1 MEQLKSK
8 LKAVNQGKQDLGSS
22 LNEQKQTLFDS
33 KMAKLQGRKSNI
45 MASGN
50 NNLIS
55 SRDGGAR
62 TGTVVGG
69 GGNQLN
75 SSFSALNTSLSQ
87 KWAQINGGPKKMG
100 GLTGRP
106 GALQSSSALAQTV
119 NPGFGAQGAN
129 ALNTSNN
136 KFQRKATAGAG
147 AGSIGGGIGG
157 GIGGFA
163 ERVQKQQSATAL
175 PNAPSGL
182 IGQGKP
188 SPSKIGMGQA
198 PARSIGG
205 ANGAGGGIS
214 SNSFRARIQ
223 GFGNSAA
230 QGGGASGAATTVPQ
244 NTGGASATNSDLQ
257 KRLADMK
264 AKLQGLKKA

>member
-1 MEQLKSK
+1 
-8 LKAVNQGKQDLGSS
+8 
-22 LNEQKQTLFDS
+22 
-33 KMAKLQGRKSNI
+33 
-45 MASGN
+45 
-50 NNLIS
+50 
-55 SRDGGAR
+55 
-62 TGTVVGG
+62 
-69 GGNQLN
+69 
-75 SSFSALNTSLSQ
+75 
-87 KWAQINGGPKKMG
+87 MG

-175 PNAPSGL
+175 PQPPSGI

-198 PARSIGG
+198 PANRSIG

-230 QGGGASGAATTVPQ
+230 QGGASGAATTVPA